1 MQYLQRAS
9 VAKKL
14 TGLILIS
21 IIFLLSVGFTGYH
34 YLQNAKTEL
43 RTMYTKRVQPT
54 QWINE
59 NRAHSRAIEG
69 NILHMM
75 ITVDPKENQRLLA
88 DIQTRVKA
96 FNQNL
101 VNYEKNGLDA
111 TEVELLR
118 QTKDTL
124 DKYRT
129 ERDAVIKLA
138 TENKNA
144 EAYQL
149 YFTKVIPISEAYQQ
163 QIVLVSEYIEKK
175 AIEATEENEREFNQ
189 AVLLMVIVIVV
200 AGLFIAM
207 TGWYISRLI
216 TIPLRQVSLCVQE
229 VATGNLAV
237 KEVDISSRDEIG
249 EVALSINHMLQNLRD
264 LIKQVRSTAE
274 QVAASS
280 EELTASAEQ
289 TAIAAGHI
297 ASSVT
302 EVATGA
308 EKQITTVA
316 NGSETVQAMLAKF
329 EHVSANALKVTETSS
344 KAALAASEGGTA
356 IAHGIEQMRI
366 IENTVTHSAQVV
378 ETLGERSKEIGQ
390 IVATIS
396 GIASQTNLLA
406 LNAAIE
412 AARAGEQGRG
422 FAVVAE
428 EVRKLAEQSQDAA
441 KQIAHL
447 IQEVQS
453 ETINAVSAMVQGR
466 NDVATGVGVVG
477 SAGKAFR
484 TISEAVQLSTEQI
497 QQISNEVAQVSKE
510 IQSVVSSMNNIAS
523 ISKQTASETQ
533 SVSASTEEQSATM
546 QEISASSHALAKLA
560 EELQSAIATFKL

>member
-1 MQYLQRAS
+1 MQYFQGAS

-14 TGLILIS
+14 AGLILIS
-21 IIFLLSVGFTGYH
+21 ILFLLGVGFTGYH

-69 NILHMM
+69 DILHMM
-75 ITVDPKENQRLLA
+75 ITSDPKEKQLLVT
-88 DIQTRVKA
+88 DIQVRVKD

-101 VNYEKNGLDA
+101 MDYEKNGLDA
-111 TEVELLR
+111 TESELLR

-124 DKYRT
+124 EKYRT
-129 ERDAVIKLA
+129 ERNAVIQLA

-149 YFTKVIPISEAYQQ
+149 YSTKVIPISEAYQH

-175 AIEATEENEREFNQ
+175 AMEATEQNEREFNQ
-189 AVLLMVIVIVV
+189 AVLLMISVIVV
-200 AGLFIAM
+200 AGLFIAV

-229 VATGNLAV
+229 VAAGNLAV

-249 EVALSINHMLQNLRD
+249 EVALSINQMLHSLRV
-264 LIKQVRSTAE
+264 LIKQVLSTAE

-280 EELTASAEQ
+280 EQLTASAEQ

-297 ASSVT
+297 ATSVT

-308 EKQITTVA
+308 ERQLITVDD
-316 NGSETVQAMLAKF
+316 GSETVQAMLAKI
-329 EHVSANALKVTETSS
+329 EHVSASASTVTETSS
-344 KAALAASEGGTA
+344 KAALAASEGGMA
-356 IAHGIEQMRI
+356 ITQGIEQMRI
-366 IENTVTHSAQVV
+366 IENTVAHSAQVV

-428 EVRKLAEQSQDAA
+428 EVRKLAEQSQEAA

-453 ETINAVSAMVQGR
+453 ETTNAVSAMVQGR
-466 NDVATGVGVVG
+466 QEVAAGVGAVG
-477 SAGKAFR
+477 NAGKAFQ
-484 TISEAVQLSTEQI
+484 TILESVQMSTKQI
-497 QQISNEVAQVSKE
+497 QKISDEVAQVSKE
-510 IQSVVSSMNNIAS
+510 TQSVVGSMNNIAA
-523 ISKQTASETQ
+523 ISKQAASETQ